1 MIRCPSLAVS
11 YRSGLHGKKTA
22 PSRLRWQTKSA
33 GPITAPRRARGA
45 DVRQDFDWAVQQ
57 LSAKRRRGKLEWADD
72 GGRCGGR
79 RTVPGF
85 PFGSIGRLRFS
96 CSDLQH
102 STRQGSATTPRG
114 VLPRAWALG

>member
-1 MIRCPSLAVS
+1 VAN
-11 YRSGLHGKKTA
+11 
-22 PSRLRWQTKSA
+22 KSA

-79 RTVPGF
+79 RT
-85 PFGSIGRLRFS
+85 
-96 CSDLQH
+96 
-102 STRQGSATTPRG
+102 RQGSATTPRG